1 MQAVQYRV
9 EVLLERID
17 VDHGHSF
24 QAFDY
29 PISELDSPYHLHPEI
44 EIAVVHGMGGVIHC
58 GASTAPFEP
67 GDVFLL
73 GSNLPHGFHGVPPR
87 PSSSYAQVIQ
97 FRPDLLGPEFY
108 TLPETQDLGDLL
120 QRARLGLTLR
130 NPATRVYE
138 AMARLIRAE
147 GVSRIAV
154 LLEVFSLLRPDAGWE
169 TITGAPLLAGADSHD
184 GDRVHLL
191 QSWLG
196 EHFTEEVREPDV
208 AAELGLTRTSFCR
221 WIRRVTGRTFSEVL
235 NDHRVTHARLVLERS
250 NAPISTIALESGF
263 QSVSHFYREFGR
275 RVGESPSAMRR
286 REGRTQHQRLLGA

>member
-1 MQAVQYRV
+1 M

-17 VDHGHSF
+17 VDPGHSF

-29 PISELDSPYHLHPEI
+29 PVSELDSAYHLHPEI
-44 EIAVVHGMGGVIHC
+44 EIAVVHGMSGVIQC

-73 GSNLPHGFHGVPPR
+73 GSNLPHGFRGVPPR
-87 PSSSYAQVIQ
+87 PISAYAQVIQ
-97 FRPDLLGPEFY
+97 IRPELLGPEFY

-120 QRARLGLTLR
+120 QRAQLGLTLP
-130 NPATRVYE
+130 NPPAKVYE

-147 GVSRIAV
+147 GISRIAV
-154 LLEVFSLLRPDAGWE
+154 LLEVFSLLRPDAGWK
-169 TITGAPLLAGADSHD
+169 TIIGAPLLAGAESDD
-184 GDRVHLL
+184 GHRVRAL
-191 QSWLG
+191 QTWLQ
-196 EHFTEEVREPDV
+196 EHFTEEVREADV

-235 NDHRVTHARLVLERS
+235 NDHRVTNARLLLRRS
-250 NAPISTIALESGF
+250 NAPVATIALESGF

-275 RVGESPSAMRR
+275 RVDESPAAIRR
-286 REGRTQHQRLLGA
+286 REGGQPPGCSLGA